1 MALASNQL
9 SLIDQDDYH
18 LLQQLRERE
27 PSQFSPHVR
36 LNVGQYLS
44 DTIAAV
50 VGSWRFIAIQSGILA
65 TWIGLNV
72 TGFLQHWDSYPFILL
87 NLVLSF
93 QAAYTAPIIMM
104 SQNRQ
109 AEIDRQSAK
118 HDYEINMKA
127 ELEIEL
133 LHDKFDRLEQKCTQE
148 LADIVKAIQTQKE
161 QLDRL
166 EAQITEQANL
176 ALLNLTMKRFL
187 KALRLCPESGEIIA
201 PFSNSENNSI

>member
-1 MALASNQL
+1 MTLAPNQL
-9 SLIDQDDYH
+9 PLIDQDDYH

-27 PSQFSPHVR
+27 PSQSALHTR
-36 LNVGQYLS
+36 LTLGERLS
-44 DTIAAV
+44 DAVAAI
-50 VGSWRFIAIQSGILA
+50 VGSWRFITIQSGILA
-65 TWIGLNV
+65 IWIGLNI
-72 TGFLQHWDSYPFILL
+72 TALIQHWDPYPFILL

-133 LHDKFDRLEQKCTQE
+133 LHDKFDRCTQK
-148 LADIVKAIQTQKE
+148 LFDIVKAIQDQKE

-166 EAQITEQANL
+166 EALITEQA
-176 ALLNLTMKRFL
+176 
-187 KALRLCPESGEIIA
+187 RLSSRID
-201 PFSNSENNSI
+201 